1 MLLVLTLWQA
11 LSQALAASG
20 GSHWTYKGSHG
31 QVHWPET
38 YPDCG
43 RQAQSPLDIQ
53 TSLVQ
58 YDPSLPPIEPEGYR
72 NPGSSLLTLTNNGHT
87 VQLSL
92 PEDLRLHGLPSIYSA
107 VQLHFHWGSSKGH
120 AGGSEHRVDGRAFPA
135 ELHVV
140 HFNSEKYANLSVAK
154 RQPDG
159 LAVLGIFLE
168 VDSVENPAYN
178 PILDHLDNIIHA
190 EQEVTVAPFS
200 VRELLPAHLGHYYRY
215 NGSLTTPPCYQSV
228 LWTIFHQPACIS
240 AAQLEKLQKSLYSTK
255 GGKTPSELLVS
266 NFRAPQFLNQRVV
279 FSSFPVG
286 PSGYSSGVTHLLL
299 VVKGG
304 QVGLAQPGSRAAVMV
319 EERNVKIQHKA
330 WGNGGMLE
338 PCPGAR
344 GGLTGVGVGAR

>member
-1 MLLVLTLWQA
+1 MLLVLALWQA

-20 GSHWTYKGSHG
+20 GSHWTYEGSDG
-31 QVHWPET
+31 QAHWPEG

-43 RQAQSPLDIQ
+43 WQAQSPLDIQ
-53 TSLVQ
+53 THLVQ

-72 NPGSSLLTLTNNGHT
+72 DPGSGSLTLTNNGHT

-92 PEDLRLHGLPSIYSA
+92 PKNLRLHGLPSLYSA
-107 VQLHFHWGSSKGH
+107 VQLHFHWGSSNSR
-120 AGGSEHRVDGRAFPA
+120 AGGSEHRVDGQAFPA

-154 RQPDG
+154 HQPDG

-178 PILDHLDNIIHA
+178 HILGHLDSILYA

-215 NGSLTTPPCYQSV
+215 SGSLTTPPCYQSV
-228 LWTIFHQPACIS
+228 LWTVFRQPARIS
-240 AAQLEKLQKSLYSTK
+240 ATQLEKLQKSLYSTK
-255 GGKTPSELLVS
+255 DGKTPSELLVS
-266 NFRAPQFLNQRVV
+266 NFRVPQSLNQRVV

-286 PSGYSSGVTHLLL
+286 PSEYSAGEVIAIIVAVLLGCLGVFLAGWILAKRTREQEWQEQRATAEASLPG
-299 VVKGG
+299 VK
-304 QVGLAQPGSRAAVMV
+304 
-319 EERNVKIQHKA
+319 N
-330 WGNGGMLE
+330 
-338 PCPGAR
+338 
-344 GGLTGVGVGAR
+344 